1 MKPERASP
9 RDLPWSETA
18 AMPDRPATADS
29 FEAARRRRRRTEA
42 WAALGLAGP
51 ATVLLFLLLLGPT
64 AAVLVLSA
72 TDWQLGAKTMRFV
85 GFGNYAEMFADRVFR
100 QSLANTLLYVAITV
114 PISVGLGLGAAM
126 LIDARASLQG
136 FYRTVYFL
144 PVTATLI
151 AMAVV
156 WEFLFHPNVG
166 LVNLLLKAVGI
177 PGTHW
182 LNNPS
187 TALYALCAIG
197 IWQSLGFTTVLFLA
211 GLKSVPG
218 DLYDAAAVD
227 GADGAWERFRRVTWP
242 MLGPTLMFVLVIMG
256 IRSFQVFD
264 TVAVLTAGGPAKSTE
279 VLLYTM
285 YTEGFHYFRTGY
297 GSAITVVFLLFVLVL
312 TLLQVR
318 FLDRRVHYS

>member
-1 MKPERASP
+1 MADALSP
-9 RDLPWSETA
+9 RARLDA
-18 AMPDRPATADS
+18 AN
-29 FEAARRRRRRTEA
+29 RRRRRSES
-42 WAALGLAGP
+42 WAAWGLAGP
-51 ATVLLFLLLLGPT
+51 ATFLLFLLLLGPT
-64 AAVLVLSA
+64 AAVIVLST
-72 TDWQLGAKTMRFV
+72 TDWQLGAKSLRFV
-85 GFGNYAEMFADRVFR
+85 GLGNYGEMFADRVFR

-114 PISVGLGLGAAM
+114 PVSVALGLGAAM
-126 LIDARASLQG
+126 LIESRASMQK

-166 LVNLLLKAVGI
+166 LVNLLLKTVGI
-177 PGTHW
+177 AGTHW

-187 TALYALCAIG
+187 TALFALCAIG

-211 GLKSVPG
+211 GLKSVPR

-227 GADGAWERFRRVTWP
+227 GAHGSWERFRRVTWP

-285 YTEGFHYFRTGY
+285 YTESFHYFRTGY
-297 GSAITVVFLLFVLVL
+297 GSAITVVFLMFVLTL

>member
-1 MKPERASP
+1 MAEALAAGRPL
-9 RDLPWSETA
+9 DTA
-18 AMPDRPATADS
+18 Q
-29 FEAARRRRRRTEA
+29 RRRRRSETWVA
-42 WAALGLAGP
+42 WGLAGP
-51 ATVLLFLLLLGPT
+51 ATFLLFLLLLGPT
-64 AAVLVLSA
+64 VAVVVLSA
-72 TDWQLGAKTMRFV
+72 TDWQLGAKTLRFV
-85 GFGNYAEMFADRVFR
+85 GLGNYAELFADRVFR
-100 QSLANTLLYVAITV
+100 QSLGNTLLYVAITV
-114 PISVGLGLGAAM
+114 PASVGLGLGAAM
-126 LIDARASLQG
+126 LIEARTSLQA

-166 LVNLLLKAVGI
+166 LVNLLLKLVGI
-177 PGTHW
+177 TGTHW
-182 LNNPS
+182 LNNPA

-211 GLKSVPG
+211 GLKSVPH

-227 GADGAWERFRRVTWP
+227 GADTAWERFRRVTWP

-285 YTEGFHYFRTGY
+285 YTESFHYFRTGY
-297 GSAITVVFLLFVLVL
+297 GSAITVVFLLFVLTL
-312 TLLQVR
+312 TLIQVR
-318 FLDRRVHYS
+318 FLDRRVHYA

>member
-1 MKPERASP
+1 MADALSP
-9 RDLPWSETA
+9 RARLDA
-18 AMPDRPATADS
+18 AN
-29 FEAARRRRRRTEA
+29 RRRRRSES
-42 WAALGLAGP
+42 WAAWGLAGP
-51 ATVLLFLLLLGPT
+51 ATFLLFLFLLGPT
-64 AAVLVLSA
+64 AAVIVLST
-72 TDWQLGAKTMRFV
+72 TDWQLGAKSLRFV
-85 GFGNYAEMFADRVFR
+85 GLGNYGEMFADRVFR

-114 PISVGLGLGAAM
+114 PVSVALGLGAAM
-126 LIDARASLQG
+126 LIESRASMQK

-166 LVNLLLKAVGI
+166 LVNLLLKTVGI
-177 PGTHW
+177 AGTHW

-187 TALYALCAIG
+187 TALFALCAIG

-211 GLKSVPG
+211 GLKSVPR

-227 GADGAWERFRRVTWP
+227 GAHGSWERFRRVTWP

-285 YTEGFHYFRTGY
+285 YTESFHYFRTGY
-297 GSAITVVFLLFVLVL
+297 GSAITVVFLMFVLTL

>member
-1 MKPERASP
+1 MV
-9 RDLPWSETA
+9 DLTVPSHLLT
-18 AMPDRPATADS
+18 PAH
-29 FEAARRRRRRTEA
+29 RRRRRTEA
-42 WAALGLAGP
+42 LAALGLAGP
-51 ATVLLFLLLLGPT
+51 ATLLLLLLLLGPT
-64 AAVLVLSA
+64 ATVVALSV
-72 TDWQLGAKTMRFV
+72 TDWQFGAKAFHFI
-85 GFGNYAEMFADRVFR
+85 GLGNFAEMFSDRVFMR
-100 QSLANTLLYVAITV
+100 SLSNTLLYVSITV
-114 PISVGLGLGAAM
+114 PCSVGLGLGAAL
-126 LIDARASLQG
+126 LIESRPSLQS

-156 WEFLFHPNVG
+156 WEFLLHPNVG
-166 LVNLLLKAVGI
+166 LVNLLLNLVGI
-177 PGTHW
+177 RGTHW
-182 LNNPS
+182 LNNTS
-187 TALYALCAIG
+187 TALYALAAIG

-211 GLKSVPG
+211 GLKSVPR

-227 GADGAWERFRRVTWP
+227 GAHGAWEQFRRVTWP

-264 TVAVLTAGGPAKSTE
+264 TVAVLTSGGPAKSTE

-285 YTEGFHYFRTGY
+285 YTESFHYFRAGY
-297 GSAITVVFLLFVLVL
+297 GSAITVAFLLFVLVL

>member
-1 MKPERASP
+1 MAEA
-9 RDLPWSETA
+9 LE
-18 AMPDRPATADS
+18 PDRLLD
-29 FEAARRRRRRTEA
+29 AANRRRRRSET
-42 WAALGLAGP
+42 WAAWGLAGP
-51 ATVLLFLLLLGPT
+51 ATFLLFLLLLGPT
-64 AAVLVLSA
+64 AAVVALSA
-72 TDWQLGAKTMRFV
+72 TDWQLGAKSMRFV
-85 GFGNYAEMFADRVFR
+85 GLGNYAEMFADRVFR

-114 PISVGLGLGAAM
+114 PVSVGLGLGAAL
-126 LIDARASLQG
+126 LIEARTSLQK

-177 PGTHW
+177 TGTHW
-182 LNNPS
+182 LNDPS

-211 GLKSVPG
+211 GLKSVPR

-227 GADGAWERFRRVTWP
+227 GAHGPWERFRRVTWP

-264 TVAVLTAGGPAKSTE
+264 TVAVLTSGGPAKSTE

-285 YTEGFHYFRTGY
+285 YTESFHYFRTGY
-297 GSAITVVFLLFVLVL
+297 GSAITVVFLAFVLVL